1 VAESVGLCARCAFA
15 SPQAGARGSRFW
27 RCRRAD
33 ADPAYPRYPALPVLR
48 CAGFEAD
55 GKLAGDRRAGG
66 EPGPDAEAAAGAA
79 ARPRERGKR

>member
-33 ADPAYPRYPALPVLR
+33 ADPAFARYPALPVLR
-48 CAGFEAD
+48 CPGFEA
-55 GKLAGDRRAGG
+55 GAGLTGG
-66 EPGPDAEAAAGAA
+66 DATAQPPA
-79 ARPRERGKR
+79 RERARLKP